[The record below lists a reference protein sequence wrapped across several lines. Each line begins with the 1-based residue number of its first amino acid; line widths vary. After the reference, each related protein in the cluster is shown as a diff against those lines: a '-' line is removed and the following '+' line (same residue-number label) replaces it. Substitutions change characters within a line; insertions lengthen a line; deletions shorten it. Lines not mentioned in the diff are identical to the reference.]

1 MKTFAVAL
9 SALALALAGCGGDDE
24 DSADTGASGEGSA
37 QTEPQPTPTQEGSGG
52 SGSAGGGATTNLKI
66 DADPGGAL
74 AFTEDSLTA
83 KAGEVTI
90 EMGNPSS
97 LPHAVAIEGNGV
109 DESGETVEKDGT
121 STVTAELEAGTYE
134 FYCPVGGHREG
145 GMVGELTVE

>member
-1 MKTFAVAL
+1 MKTIAVAL
-9 SALALALAGCGGDDE
+9 SVLALGVAGCGGDDDE
-24 DSADTGASGEGSA
+24 SGDSASSGQGSA

-52 SGSAGGGATTNLKI
+52 SGSSGGGATSDLKV
-66 DADPGGAL
+66 DADPGGDL

-109 DESGETVEKDGT
+109 DEHGETVQEGGT
-121 STVTAELEAGTYE
+121 STVSAELEPGTYE
-134 FYCPVGGHREG
+134 FYCPVPGHREG
-145 GMVGELTVE
+145 GMVGELTVK